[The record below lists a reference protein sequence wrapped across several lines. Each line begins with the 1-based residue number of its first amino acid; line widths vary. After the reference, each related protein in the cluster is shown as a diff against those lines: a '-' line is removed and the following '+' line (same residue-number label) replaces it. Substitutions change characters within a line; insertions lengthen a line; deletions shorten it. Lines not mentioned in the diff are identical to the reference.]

1 VNACIYTTNMR
12 KDQKAGAVAKQSQ
25 KQNDF
30 DCRQN
35 IIDHFVAA
43 KIRLRRLTLGMT
55 EHEIAKAAGISID
68 RVRAVESGKE
78 RLGAPQLL
86 LFSQLLDAP
95 ISWFFLGIKDVAT
108 NEYGGRL
115 PDRAA
120 EIGAKET
127 LELLNHSFEL
137 LKDPENKELVMSI
150 VNWLA
155 NREMRKAVDDPSTH

>member
-1 VNACIYTTNMR
+1 MCTSTE
-12 KDQKAGAVAKQSQ
+12 AGAVAKQLK

-30 DCRQN
+30 DSRQN

-43 KIRLRRLTLGMT
+43 KLRLRRITVGMT
-55 EHEIAKAAGISID
+55 EDELAKAAGISVE
-68 RVRAVESGKE
+68 RVRAVESGAE

-86 LFSQLLDAP
+86 LFSQLLNAP

-108 NEYGGRL
+108 AEYGGRL

-137 LKDPENKELVMSI
+137 LRDPDNKELVMWI

-155 NREMRKAVDDPSTH
+155 NREMRKAADDSGKH